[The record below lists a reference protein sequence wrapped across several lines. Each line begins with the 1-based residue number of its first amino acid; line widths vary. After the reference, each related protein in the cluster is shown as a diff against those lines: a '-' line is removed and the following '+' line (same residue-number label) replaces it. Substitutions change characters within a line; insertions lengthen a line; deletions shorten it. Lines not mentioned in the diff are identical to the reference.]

1 VWREWRD
8 SARDVLTVSC
18 PKRRTTRGDG
28 VDESLDARYG
38 ANVPRRYQSRIGQ
51 LDSSPP
57 PTSLTADP
65 AGEDVM
71 GYPRPQLRRDEWLSL
86 NGTWEF
92 QLDAEAELSRPEQ
105 VSWTRSIEVPFSPET
120 SRSGISDTGL
130 YRACWYRRRFSVP
143 SCNEGQRLI
152 LHFGAVDYHATVWV
166 NGTRLGEHEGGY
178 APFAFDVTDH
188 LHPEASEQEVVVRV
202 EDDPTD
208 LEKPRGKQDWQL
220 NPHSIWYPRT
230 TGIWQTVW
238 LERVPALRIAQ
249 LNWTSNVERW
259 EIGLDASVTA
269 PLSQKL
275 RLGVKLWVDDLVLAH
290 DQYLVVAGEVH
301 RRIAL
306 SDPGIDD
313 FRNELLWSPATPR
326 LIEAQIE
333 LTDMAGNLIDRV
345 RSYTAL
351 RTVAVHRDRLLLNGR
366 PYTLRMVLDQ
376 GYWPETGLTPPNDEA
391 FKRDIQLVKAMG
403 FNGVRKHQKIEAPRF
418 LYWADRLGLLVW
430 EEMPS
435 AYRFSKRSVERL
447 TEQWMEILHRDVSHP
462 CIMAWVP
469 FNESWGV
476 PNLPDSAPERNY
488 VRALYYLTKT
498 FDPSRPVVGNDGW
511 ESVATDIIGIHD
523 YDPNYERMA
532 RRYVAHDVVPKLFK
546 RERPAGRALVL
557 EGHSRREHP
566 IVLSE
571 FGGIALSR
579 ESGAWGY
586 TRAENVEAF
595 QSALVKLLKT
605 VRKLEALSG
614 FCYTQFTDTY
624 QEANGLLYA
633 DRTPKLPLEVIQR
646 AILGI
651 DEDFMPLPPPILVD
665 AGGEETER

>member
-1 VWREWRD
+1 MLE
-8 SARDVLTVSC
+8 T
-18 PKRRTTRGDG
+18 
-28 VDESLDARYG
+28 
-38 ANVPRRYQSRIGQ
+38 
-51 LDSSPP
+51 SPP
-57 PTSLTADP
+57 PPHLSDEATQQDA
-65 AGEDVM
+65 M
-71 GYPRPQLRRDEWLSL
+71 GYPRPQLRREEWFSL
-86 NGTWEF
+86 NGVWDF
-92 QLDAEAELSRPEQ
+92 QLDADAELSRPSQ
-105 VSWTRSIEVPFSPET
+105 VSWSGTIQVPFAPET
-120 SRSGISDTGL
+120 PRSGVADTGL
-130 YRACWYRRRFSVP
+130 YRACWYRRQFQAP
-143 SCNEGQRLI
+143 ELPFGQRLI
-152 LHFGAVDYHATVWV
+152 LHFGAVDYHASVWL
-166 NGTRLGEHEGGY
+166 NGARLGEHEGGY
-178 APFAFDVTDH
+178 APFSFDVTDY
-188 LHPEASEQEVVVRV
+188 LNSEASDQELVVRV
-202 EDDPTD
+202 EDDPGD

-238 LERVPALRIAQ
+238 LECVPTTRLAQ
-249 LNWTSNVERW
+249 LTWTSNVERW

-269 PLSQKL
+269 PTGSKL
-275 RLGVKLWVDDLVLAH
+275 RLGVKLWIDGLVLAQ

-326 LIEAQIE
+326 LIEADIE
-333 LTDMAGNLIDRV
+333 LTDMAGRRVDYV

-351 RTVAVHRDRLLLNGR
+351 RTIAVHRDRLLVNGR
-366 PYTLRMVLDQ
+366 PYMLRMVLDQ
-376 GYWPETGLTPPNDEA
+376 GYWPETGLTAPSDEA
-391 FKRDIQLVKAMG
+391 LKRDVELVKAMG

-447 TEQWMEILHRDVSHP
+447 TQQWMEILHRDVSHP

-498 FDPSRPVVGNDGW
+498 HDPSRPVVGNDGW

-523 YDPNYERMA
+523 YDPDYERMG
-532 RRYVAHDVVPKLFK
+532 RRYFAHDVVPKLFK

-571 FGGIALSR
+571 FGGIALSA
-579 ESGAWGY
+579 EVGSWGY
-586 TRAENVEAF
+586 TRAENIEAF
-595 QSALVKLLKT
+595 QKSLLQLMKT

-614 FCYTQFTDTY
+614 FCYTQFADTY
-624 QEANGLLYA
+624 QEANGLLTA
-633 DRTPKLPLEVIQR
+633 DRTPKLPLDVIRR
-646 AILGI
+646 AMLGL
-651 DEDFMPLPPPILVD
+651 DEEPLPLPPIVID
-665 AGGEETER
+665 AAEDEAEG